1 MRLRPRT
8 RVLAVLGAAAC
19 LALSVSAAASA
30 STSSAGRGSSGHGSS
45 EHGAPLDHIFVIMLE
60 NHSQSSVIGDP
71 NAPYL
76 TSLASKYAMADHYY
90 GVTHPSMPN
99 YIASIAGDNFGLQDD
114 NDQNV
119 VNLDRPN
126 LVDQLEAKHLK
137 WGAYMDTLPDNKLD
151 RFGPVVNGTAVS
163 LYAKKHNPFVL
174 FDDVKNNP
182 ARMAQVKDYSALST
196 DLNSPGAPQ
205 FVWISPNQCNDM
217 HGGVYTAVPG
227 HSETP
232 CPYGSTKDD
241 ANDAALKQ
249 KADVFVHGAVDTITH
264 SRAWTKHSAIV
275 IVTDEND
282 FTGNAETGGWESAA
296 GCCDSPYVP
305 AGDPRVSASW
315 PGGTYGGGLIP
326 AIVVTADGPRHFV
339 DHTPYNHYSL
349 LTTIEDNWHLGHLG
363 HAGDTAGGV
372 KPMWPTLVDD
382 H

>member
-1 MRLRPRT
+1 MQLRPRT
-8 RVLAVLGAAAC
+8 WLVTALATAAAVP
-19 LALSVSAAASA
+19 LVVATAAAAASPTDHPA
-30 STSSAGRGSSGHGSS
+30 SHRQGPA
-45 EHGAPLDHIFVIMLE
+45 LDRVFVIMLE
-60 NHSQSSVIGDP
+60 NHSKSSVIDDP

-76 TSLASKYAMADHYY
+76 TSLAHSYGMADNYY

-99 YIASIAGDNFGLQDD
+99 YLASIAGDNFGIQDD

-119 VNLDRPN
+119 INLDRRN
-126 LVDQLEAKHLK
+126 LVDQLEAHHVR
-137 WGAYMDTLPDNKLD
+137 WGAYMDTLPANKLD
-151 RFGPVVNGTAVS
+151 RFGPTLSDGTTVS

-182 ARMAQVKDYSALST
+182 ARMDHVRDYTHLAT
-196 DLNSPGAPQ
+196 DLNRPHAPQ

-217 HGGVYTAVPG
+217 HGGVFVAVPG
-227 HSETP
+227 HAETP
-232 CPYGSTKDD
+232 CPYGSAKDD

-249 KADVFVHGAVDTITH
+249 KADTFVHGAVDTIRH
-264 SRAWTKHSAIV
+264 SKAWTPHSAIV

-282 FTGNAETGGWESAA
+282 FTGNTTTGGWESAT

-305 AGDPRVSASW
+305 AADPRVSASW

-326 AIVVTADGPRHFV
+326 AIVVTAHGPRHVV
-339 DHTPYNHYSL
+339 DHTAFNHYSL
-349 LTTIEDNWHLGHLG
+349 LTTIEDNWRLGHLG

-372 KPMWPTLVDD
+372 VPMWALFTGR